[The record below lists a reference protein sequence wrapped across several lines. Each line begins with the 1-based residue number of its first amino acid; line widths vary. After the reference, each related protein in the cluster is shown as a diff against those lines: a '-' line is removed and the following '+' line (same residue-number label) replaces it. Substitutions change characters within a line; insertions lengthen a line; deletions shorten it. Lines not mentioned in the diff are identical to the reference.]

1 MRWDQVAAWVTNP
14 RRGAELGVMRGRFT
28 LPMLRSFPRLHM
40 IAVDRWETMPASD
53 EAGAQT
59 YGDWDWPSIL
69 GEFNRVTAPYRNR
82 LTVLRMDTVEAA
94 GHVEGGSLD
103 FVFIDAM
110 HTYSN
115 VKADIAAWRP
125 KIRAGGWLCGHDY
138 TNRSDRFPGVRRA
151 VDELG
156 LPVTTGADATWMIR
170 C

>member
-1 MRWDQVAAWVTNP
+1 MHQVAAWVKNP

-28 LPMLRSFPRLHM
+28 SHLLWAFPGLHM
-40 IAVDRWETMPASD
+40 IAVDRWETLPASD
-53 EAGAQT
+53 EVGAQT
-59 YGDWDWPSIL
+59 YDDWDWAGIRN
-69 GEFNRVTAPYRNR
+69 EFNRLTRPYLDR

-94 GHVEGGSLD
+94 GHVEDGTLD

-138 TNRSDRFPGVRRA
+138 TNKSDRFPGVRRA

-156 LPVTTGADATWMIR
+156 LPVTAGADATWMIR
-170 C
+170 L